1 MIRKVR
7 KYIEE
12 QNLLPVSAKIIIG
25 LSGGA
30 DSVVLLHILHHL
42 GYNCIAAHCNFH
54 LRGEE
59 SARDEK
65 LAEKLAFSY
74 QIPFEKIDFNT
85 IETAKKQ
92 GISIEMAARE
102 LRYNWFAE
110 LQEKQN
116 ADFIAV
122 AHHQDDNI
130 ETFLLNLIRGTG
142 IKGLTGIQPKNG
154 KVVRPLLTV
163 SKQEILDFA
172 KENNLS
178 FVTDS
183 SNLQDEHTRNK
194 IRLSVIP
201 LLQKINPSVHSSI
214 LRTIE
219 NLTETQKV
227 YAEKIDEEKKEIFNP
242 QKGIIDID
250 KLKNTSSPSS
260 VLFEI
265 LKDYGF
271 NYDNIKKITRA
282 IDGLSGKEFYSEKFI
297 LSKNRS
303 QFILSSKKE
312 NEDKQTYTISKESKK
327 IEIPLN
333 IEIDYILNEKDF
345 LINKAKEY
353 AYFDANKL
361 TFPLQIRKWEP
372 GDKFMPLGMNGFQ
385 KLSDYFNNQK
395 FSKQE
400 KENTWLLCSKKDIVW
415 IIGHRTDNRYRIE
428 KSTKKVCFMKLLS
441 GSTHLIS
448 AKKKLSI
455 ESKPN

>member
-12 QNLLPVSAKIIIG
+12 QNLFPANAKIIVG

-42 GYNCIAAHCNFH
+42 GYDCIAAHCNFH

-59 SARDEK
+59 SVRDEK
-65 LAEKLAFSY
+65 LSEKVAFSY

-85 IETAKKQ
+85 IETAKKR
-92 GISIEMAARE
+92 GISIEMAARD

-110 LQEKQN
+110 LQQKQN
-116 ADFIAV
+116 ADFVAV

-142 IKGLTGIQPKNG
+142 IKGLTGIRPKNG
-154 KVVRPLLTV
+154 KIVRPLLTV
-163 SKQEILDFA
+163 SKQEIFDFT
-172 KENNLS
+172 KKNNLP

-201 LLQKINPSVHSSI
+201 LLQMINPSVHSSI
-214 LRTIE
+214 LRMIE
-219 NLTETQKV
+219 NLTETHKV
-227 YAEKIDEEKKEIFNP
+227 YAEKIDEVKNEIFNS
-242 QKGIIDID
+242 QKGIINID
-250 KLKNTSSPSS
+250 KLRDTVSPSS
-260 VLFEI
+260 ILFEI

-271 NYDNIKKITRA
+271 NYDNIKKITQG
-282 IDGLSGKEFYSEKFI
+282 IGGLSGKEFHSENFI
-297 LSKNRS
+297 LSKNRD
-303 QFILSSKKE
+303 QFILSPKKE
-312 NEDKQTYTISKESKK
+312 KEDKQIYIISEENKK
-327 IEIPLN
+327 IETPLN
-333 IEIDYILNEKDF
+333 LEIDYILNEKDF
-345 LINKAKEY
+345 QIKKEKEY
-353 AYFDANKL
+353 AYFDAEKL

-372 GDKFMPLGMNGFQ
+372 GDRFMPLGMSGFQ

-415 IIGHRTDNRYRIE
+415 VIGHRTDDRYKIE
-428 KSTKKVCFMKLLS
+428 KNTEKVCFMKLL
-441 GSTHLIS
+441 
-448 AKKKLSI
+448 
-455 ESKPN
+455 

>member
-12 QNLLPVSAKIIIG
+12 QNLLPISAKIIIG

-271 NYDNIKKITRA
+271 NYDNIKKITQG
-282 IDGLSGKEFYSEKFI
+282 IGGLSGKEFHSENFI
-297 LSKNRS
+297 LSKNRD
-303 QFILSSKKE
+303 QFILSPKKE
-312 NEDKQTYTISKESKK
+312 KEDKQIYIISEENKK
-327 IEIPLN
+327 IETPLN
-333 IEIDYILNEKDF
+333 LEIDYILNEKDF
-345 LINKAKEY
+345 QIKKEKEY
-353 AYFDANKL
+353 AYFDAEKL

-372 GDKFMPLGMNGFQ
+372 GDRFMPLGMSGFQ

-415 IIGHRTDNRYRIE
+415 VIGHRTDDRYKIE
-428 KSTKKVCFMKLLS
+428 KNTEKVCFMKLL
-441 GSTHLIS
+441 
-448 AKKKLSI
+448 
-455 ESKPN
+455 